1 MKTIRILTLLATA
14 LPLTFAQRLDNWA
27 IVLDTPSAAEAVA
40 TRAEITQARGRTA
53 RAQAAASQA
62 GIKAALA
69 SRKIPI
75 LGAVDVIA
83 NAVFVSATDTEA
95 AQLRQLPGVSYVQR
109 MPRFKKHL
117 TKALD
122 LVNASSAW
130 NAFGGSQNAGAGIR
144 IAIIDSGIDNTHPAF
159 QDNTLPVPAGFPK
172 CVPADCPYANRKI
185 IAVRSYVGQLVNF
198 VAGDSRPDDLTPRDR
213 SGHGTAAAMI
223 AAGVR
228 VNAPGGSISGIAPKA
243 YLGNYKVFG
252 APGVNDIAF
261 GNVVLTALNDAFVDG
276 MDVAN
281 LSVGSSALYGVNE
294 AFCTNNPN
302 KICDVIADGVRTAI
316 KRGMTIVVSAGNDG
330 DSGSQLP
337 TLGTINSPG
346 TVPEAIT
353 VGATTSSHRYL
364 NSVRIGGPGVPAT
377 LTTIPALLS
386 ADGLKLTQPLTAP
399 VKDVSKLQNDGK
411 ACDPLATGSLTGSIA
426 LIDRGTCAFA
436 IKIINAQKA
445 GAVGVLLNQSS
456 GNDFINRIS
465 GVNTTAIPVAIIGDT
480 AGKALKSYLS
490 NNQGNATLDPAL
502 LESTVTADE
511 VAYFSSQ
518 GPTLVDM
525 VIKPELVSV
534 GYEIYTAA
542 QRLDPNGELFDPS
555 GYTNVSGSSFAAPMV
570 AGAVALAK
578 QKYPSATPAQLKSLV
593 VNTANGNLIDYDYNN
608 KAITA
613 RVTAVGAGKL
623 DAGKAVTS
631 NITSEPAT
639 LSFGV
644 ITQVPQTQTFR
655 LTNLSNLPQSLR
667 LAINRSQASQDLR
680 ATLALSSS
688 TVTLPAGGSANV
700 TLTLTGQV
708 PSPGQYDGV
717 VTVSGGAADLRIPFL
732 YLVGDGKPFHVY
744 PIENGT
750 WTSIPTGQFTIQAK
764 FLDQFGV
771 PVNNLK
777 VAFRAAQGGGKI
789 TRANDATEEGIASAD
804 VVAGTQLG
812 EQLFTVETQDKSFSL
827 EFPGRTYERPTI
839 RASGVVNAAS
849 GREESGVAPGSYISI
864 FGSGLSESLRI
875 YSTTSLPYSLAN
887 VSVGFDLPNGR
898 ASYPGRLHFVS
909 ATQVNVQVP
918 WELQGQTGVNMKVSL
933 GEFSS
938 DIYNLKLND
947 YSPALF
953 EYTDAASGGRS
964 VIAALDGNF
973 KLISGS
979 NPVARGGVAQLYANG
994 IGPVDNAP
1002 PSGDPAATERL
1013 TPCRVQPTV
1022 TIGGRPAQ
1030 VLFCGLAP
1038 GFVGLYQLNVAVPGD
1053 APSGVQ
1059 PVVITSS
1066 GIQSKSSLLPIL

>member
-1 MKTIRILTLLATA
+1 MKTIRILTLWAAA
-14 LPLTFAQRLDNWA
+14 LPLAFAQRLDRWA
-27 IVLDTPSAAEAVA
+27 IVLDTASAAEAVNS
-40 TRAEITQARGRTA
+40 RAELTQVGGRTA
-53 RAQAAASQA
+53 RAQATASQA
-62 GIKAALA
+62 GIKTTLV

-75 LGAVDVIA
+75 LGSVDVIA
-83 NAVFVSATDTEA
+83 NAVFVAATDAQA
-95 AQLRQLPGVSYVQR
+95 AELRQLPGVRYVQR

-130 NAFGGSQNAGAGIR
+130 NAFGGSQNAGAGIK

-172 CVPADCPYANRKI
+172 CVAADCPYANRKI

-198 VAGDSRPDDLTPRDR
+198 VPGDSRPDDLTPRDR

-223 AAGVR
+223 AAGAR
-228 VNAPGGSISGIAPKA
+228 INSPAGSISGIAPKA

-252 APGVNDIAF
+252 SPGVNDIAF
-261 GNVVLTALNDAFVDG
+261 GNVVLTALNDAFADG
-276 MDVAN
+276 MDVAS

-302 KICDVIADGVRTAI
+302 KVCDVIADGVRTAI
-316 KRGMTIVVSAGNDG
+316 KRGMAVVVSAGNDG

-346 TVPEAIT
+346 TAPEAIT
-353 VGATTSSHRYL
+353 VGASTSSHRYL
-364 NSVRIGGPGVPAT
+364 NSVRIGGAGVPAS
-377 LTTIPALLS
+377 LTTVPALLS
-386 ADGLKLTQPLTAP
+386 ADGLKLAQPLTAP

-411 ACDPLATGSLTGSIA
+411 ACDPLAKGSLTGAFA
-426 LIDRGTCAFA
+426 LIDRGTCAFST
-436 IKIINAQKA
+436 KIVNAQNA
-445 GAVGVLLNQSS
+445 GAVGVLVNQSS
-456 GNDFINRIS
+456 GTDFLYRIS

-480 AGKALKSYLS
+480 AGKALKNYLS
-490 NNQGNATLDPAL
+490 GNQANATLDPAL
-502 LESTVTADE
+502 LESAVTADE

-534 GYEIYTAA
+534 GYEIYTAT
-542 QRLDPNGELFDPS
+542 QKLDSNGELFDPS
-555 GYTNVSGSSFAAPMV
+555 GYTSVGGSSFAAPMV

-631 NITSEPAT
+631 NIASEPAT

-644 ITQVPQTQTFR
+644 ITQVPQAQTFR
-655 LTNLSNLPQSLR
+655 LTNVSNLPQTLR
-667 LAINRSQASQDLR
+667 LAINRNQASQDLR
-680 ATLALSSS
+680 ATLTLSSA
-688 TVTLPAGGSANV
+688 TVTLPVGGSANV
-700 TLTLTGQV
+700 TLTLSGQI
-708 PSPGQYDGV
+708 PNPGQYDGV

-732 YLVGDGKPFHVY
+732 YLIGDGKPFHIY

-764 FLDQFGV
+764 FLDQYGV

-777 VAFRAAQGGGKI
+777 VAFRVALGDGKI
-789 TRANDATEEGIASAD
+789 TRANDSTDQGIASAD

-812 EQLFTVETQDKSFSL
+812 EQSFVVETQDKSYSL
-827 EFPGRTYERPTI
+827 EFPGRTYQRPVI
-839 RASGVVNAAS
+839 RAAGVVNAAS

-864 FGSGLSESLRI
+864 FGSGLSESLRV

-887 VSVGFDLPNGR
+887 VSVGFDLPGGR

-909 ATQVNVQVP
+909 PTQVNVQVP
-918 WELQGQTGVNMKVSL
+918 WELQGQTSVNMKVSV

-938 DIYNLKLND
+938 DIYSLKLND

-953 EYTDAASGGRS
+953 EYSDAASGGRN
-964 VIAALDGNF
+964 VIAALDANF

-979 NPVARGGVAQLYANG
+979 NPVARKGVAQLYANG

-1002 PSGDPAATERL
+1002 PSGDPASTERL
-1013 TPCRVQPTV
+1013 AACRVQPNV

-1038 GFVGLYQLNVAVPGD
+1038 GFVGLYQLNVVVPAD
-1053 APSGVQ
+1053 APTGVQ
-1059 PVVITSS
+1059 PVVINSN
-1066 GIQSKSSLLPIL
+1066 GIESKSSLLPIL